1 MTRAKSV
8 YETAVA
14 ILRLI
19 RPTNSLMMGL
29 AVIIGEIAVLGS
41 IPSLFEM
48 ALGFSVSFFLT
59 ASSMAMNDYV
69 DLEIDRV
76 NQPGRPLPSGAIS
89 KASALAISALTGAIG
104 IMSAF
109 PFRESA
115 VFLAVLTFVA
125 SALYNLY
132 GKKTGIWGNLVVSY
146 CVAVPFLYGGIVV
159 LGAFNVTSVTFF
171 LLAFL
176 ANTGR
181 EVTKGIADMEGD
193 RLRGIR
199 TVALVWGEKTAAL
212 VSALFYLTAVAIT
225 PLPYVFGQLGMS
237 YVLLVVPVDVG
248 FSYSSYRII
257 KESGRASALRVKT
270 QVRYWMILALMAFLA
285 GGLIR

>member
-1 MTRAKSV
+1 MTRPKSA

-19 RPTNSLMMGL
+19 RPTNSLMMGI
-29 AVIIGEIAVLGS
+29 AVIIGEIAVLGRV
-41 IPSLFEM
+41 PSLFEM

-76 NQPGRPLPSGAIS
+76 NQPDRPLPSGALS
-89 KASALAISALTGAIG
+89 KAAAIIISAMAGAIG
-104 IMSAF
+104 IISAF

-115 VFLAVLTFVA
+115 LFLAALTFVT

-132 GKKTGIWGNLVVSY
+132 GKKTGIWGNLMVSY
-146 CVAVPFLYGGIVV
+146 CVAMPFLYGGIVV
-159 LGAFNVTSVTFF
+159 LGTFNVTSVTFF

-181 EVTKGIADMEGD
+181 EVTKGIADTEGD
-193 RLRGIR
+193 KLRGIR
-199 TVALVWGEKTAAL
+199 TVALVMGEKAAAS
-212 VSALFYLTAVAIT
+212 VSALFYLAAVAIT
-225 PLPYVFGQLGMS
+225 PLPYLFGQLGLAYALM
-237 YVLLVVPVDVG
+237 VVPVDVG
-248 FSYSSYRII
+248 FAYSSYRII
-257 KESGRASALRVKT
+257 KESSRDSALQVKT
-270 QVRYWMILALMAFLA
+270 QVRYWMILALIAFLA
-285 GGLIR
+285 GGLSR

>member
-1 MTRAKSV
+1 MTQPKSV

-19 RPTNSLMMGL
+19 RPTNSLMMGV
-29 AVIIGEIAVLGS
+29 AVIIGEIAVLGR

-76 NQPGRPLPSGAIS
+76 NQPDRPLPSGVIS
-89 KASALAISALTGAIG
+89 KTAALTISSLTGAIG
-104 IMSAF
+104 IISAF
-109 PFRESA
+109 PFREGA
-115 VFLAVLTFVA
+115 VFLAVLTFVT

-132 GKKTGIWGNLVVSY
+132 GKKTGIWGNLMVSY
-146 CVAVPFLYGGIVV
+146 CVAMPFLYGGIVI
-159 LGAFNVTSVTFF
+159 LGSVNVTSVAFF

-181 EVTKGIADMEGD
+181 EVTKGIADTEGD
-193 RLRGIR
+193 KLRGIR
-199 TVALVWGEKTAAL
+199 TVALVRGEKTAAL

-225 PLPYVFGQLGMS
+225 PLPYVFGQLGLA
-237 YVLLVVPVDVG
+237 YVLLVLPVDAG
-248 FSYSSYRII
+248 FAYSSYRII
-257 KESGRASALRVKT
+257 KESGRVPALKIKT
-270 QVRYWMILALMAFLA
+270 QVRYWMILALVAFLA
-285 GGLIR
+285 GGLLR